1 MSEVTIADRG
11 TSARGASASTRGR
24 RPDRSGWAL
33 VAPAL
38 LLLVLL
44 GLLPGLYVL
53 FLSLGRFTSGEGVEL
68 LGLDNYVRLA
78 RDGRFLH
85 SLFVTGML
93 TTVGVAIQLCLGLV
107 LALAL
112 DRVSH
117 RMRRPAFAL
126 IILPML
132 LTPVVIG
139 ILWRLLLRP
148 RVGLVNYLLE
158 QVGVGKIPWFEHPA
172 WSLVT
177 LVMVETWQWTPF
189 LAAILLA
196 ALQSQSDEVHEAAR
210 VDGAGPVQH
219 FLRITLPLLRPILAL
234 ALALRVIDALKTFD
248 LVYTLTR
255 GGPATSTETVG
266 YYTYV
271 MGFTYFDVGLAAA
284 MSVVQ
289 VVIVMVIARILWSSA
304 AGLRGS
310 APRRVEP

>member
-1 MSEVTIADRG
+1 MG
-11 TSARGASASTRGR
+11 
-24 RPDRSGWAL
+24 
-33 VAPAL
+33 PAL

-53 FLSLGRFTSGEGVEL
+53 FLSIGRFTSGQGVEL

-78 RDGRFLH
+78 RDGRFIH
-85 SLFVTGML
+85 SLLVTGTL
-93 TTVGVAIQLCLGLV
+93 TTIGVSIQLGLGLV

-112 DRVSH
+112 ERVSH
-117 RMRRPAFAL
+117 RVRRPAFTL

-158 QVGVGKIPWFEHPA
+158 LVGVGKIPWFEQPI
-172 WSLVT
+172 WSLAT

-196 ALQSQSDEVHEAAR
+196 GLQSQPDEVHEAAR
-210 VDGAGPVQH
+210 VDGARPVQR

-266 YYTYV
+266 YYTYI

-289 VVIVMVIARILWSSA
+289 VVIVMVIARILWSTTS
-304 AGLRGS
+304 GLRGGTS
-310 APRRVEP
+310 RRVEA

>member
-1 MSEVTIADRG
+1 MSQGTVVDREAFAPSALSS
-11 TSARGASASTRGR
+11 TSRRRG
-24 RPDRSGWAL
+24 DRSGWAL
-33 VAPAL
+33 VGPAL
-38 LLLVLL
+38 LVLVLL

-53 FLSLGRFTSGEGVEL
+53 FLSVGRFVSGEGVEL
-68 LGLDNYVRLA
+68 IGLDNYARLA

-85 SLFVTGML
+85 SLLVTGTL
-93 TTVGVAIQLCLGLV
+93 TTIGVAIQLGLGLI

-112 DRVSH
+112 DKVSH
-117 RMRRPAFAL
+117 RVRRPAFTL

-158 QVGVGKIPWFEHPA
+158 LVGVGMIPWFEHPT

-196 ALQSQSDEVHEAAR
+196 ALQGQPEDVHEAAR
-210 VDGAGPVQH
+210 ADGAGPVPH
-219 FLRITLPLLRPILAL
+219 FLHITLPLLRPILAL

-255 GGPATSTETVG
+255 GGPATATETVG
-266 YYTYV
+266 YYTYIQ
-271 MGFTYFDVGLAAA
+271 GFTYFDVGLAAA

-289 VVIVMVIARILWSSA
+289 VVIVMVIARILWSTAS
-304 AGLRGS
+304 GLRGS
-310 APRRVEP
+310 PLRGRDR

>member
-1 MSEVTIADRG
+1 VG
-11 TSARGASASTRGR
+11 
-24 RPDRSGWAL
+24 
-33 VAPAL
+33 PAL
-38 LLLVLL
+38 LFLIVL
-44 GLLPGLYVL
+44 GLVPGLYVM
-53 FLSLGRFTSGEGVEL
+53 FLSIGRFTAGEGVEL

-78 RDGRFLH
+78 RDARFFH
-85 SLFVTGML
+85 SLLVTGAL
-93 TTVGVAIQLCLGLV
+93 TTIGVAIQLSLGLI

-112 DRVSH
+112 DRISH
-117 RMRRPAFAL
+117 RMRRPAFTL

-158 QVGVGKIPWFEHPA
+158 LVGVGRIPWFEQPT
-172 WSLVT
+172 WSLAT
-177 LVMVETWQWTPF
+177 LIMVETWQWTPF

-196 ALQSQSDEVHEAAR
+196 GLQSQSDEVHEAAR
-210 VDGAGPVQH
+210 VDGAGPIQH
-219 FLRITLPLLRPILAL
+219 FLRITLPLLRPIIAL

-266 YYTYV
+266 YYTYIQ
-271 MGFTYFDVGLAAA
+271 GFTYFDVGLAAA

-289 VVIVMVIARILWSSA
+289 VVIVMIIARVLWSTTS
-304 AGLRGS
+304 GLRGS
-310 APRRVEP
+310 RARTVEP